1 MTTAGGIPG
10 LAPGVKGPTRSPDAT
25 AYRALRTLLVG
36 GRLAVRP
43 VASQVPA
50 PAQAQ
55 SALQQ
60 ALQQNPGLPDVIRQR
75 LQQSG
80 LTPDQ
85 IRARLQASGYPPNLL
100 DAYLSGATP
109 AVPAAIPGANELA
122 AVQALGLAPIALP
135 GPTLP
140 VDTGL
145 VRARRAAAESTSPVF
160 GVDVFRR
167 TTTQFLPLLAGPV
180 PPDYKLGPGDGL
192 PKLCRRARQHGS
204 AQ

>member
-1 MTTAGGIPG
+1 MTTQRDSTHRWP
-10 LAPGVKGPTRSPDAT
+10 VRSPG
-25 AYRALRTLLVG
+25 RTTHPSPRIFFVWCLLG
-36 GRLAVRP
+36 AARP
-43 VASQVPA
+43 LASQVPS

-60 ALQQNPGLPDVIRQR
+60 ALQQNLGLPDVIRQR

-85 IRARLQASGYPPNLL
+85 IRARLQARGYPSNPL

-122 AVQALGLAPIALP
+122 AIQALGLAPIALP

-145 VRARRAAAESTSPVF
+145 VRSRCAAAESTSPAF
-160 GVDVFRR
+160 GVDGFRR
-167 TTTQFLPLLAGPV
+167 TTTQCVPLLAGPV
-180 PPDYKLGPGDGL
+180 PPGCKLGLGD
-192 PKLCRRARQHGS
+192 Q
-204 AQ
+204 